1 MIDWLGLFWLI
12 GVILIGVI
20 LIYWGNLI
28 DWLGSFN
35 WLSWRVAFCHISVS
49 VPCPTAFSTAVELMP
64 RSHESDF
71 YLYYFSVSHWH
82 WYALDPQSYRP
93 IRSVQTLDQVRT
105 QCQLLLNVLIMHGS
119 RQLFNS
125 SRARTQSF
133 VLCTFSHFDA
143 LRAKT
148 LFNDVWSKTH
158 TQTFFPAYSDVVK
171 RRLFN
176 IIPLLK
182 NSLTIYK

>member
-1 MIDWLGLFWLI
+1 MIATFGKD
-12 GVILIGVI
+12 
-20 LIYWGNLI
+20 IYC
-28 DWLGSFN
+28 
-35 WLSWRVAFCHISVS
+35 WRVGFCHFSWIVL
-49 VPCPTAFSTAVELMP
+49 VRLCVSTAVELMI

-148 LFNDVWSKTH
+148 LFNDVCSKTH
-158 TQTFFPAYSDVVK
+158 TPTFFSAYSDVVK
-171 RRLFN
+171 RRLA
-176 IIPLLK
+176 K

>member
-1 MIDWLGLFWLI
+1 MNECCKTNR
-12 GVILIGVI
+12 
-20 LIYWGNLI
+20 YC
-28 DWLGSFN
+28 
-35 WLSWRVAFCHISVS
+35 WRVAFYHISVS
-49 VPCPTAFSTAVELMP
+49 LPCPTAFSTAVESWFEVTKVTSIYTIFLW
-64 RSHESDF
+64 
-71 YLYYFSVSHWH
+71 VCHWH
-82 WYALDPQSYRP
+82 ALDPQSYRP
-93 IRSVQTLDQVRT
+93 IRSIQTLDQVRT

-176 IIPLLK
+176 IRPLFK
-182 NSLTIYK
+182 IV